1 MSDVIEQPK
10 ALRRMLAG
18 FRAFRSTYYEQRPE
32 RASSLVHDQQKP
44 EVLLIACSDS
54 RVDPAI
60 LTNAEPG
67 ELFVVRNVAALVPP
81 YEKDGGY
88 HGTSA
93 AIEFAVRD
101 LKVSQVVILGHS
113 ACGGMRA
120 LIECQNGK
128 PSGREF
134 IHPWVSVLGDCASHK
149 HDPDLVGQNALRCS
163 LRNLRTFSFVRDRES
178 AGHLTLNAWWFDM
191 HQGILWGL
199 DPVSDTFH
207 QFT

>member
-1 MSDVIEQPK
+1 MNAIDQPK
-10 ALRRMLAG
+10 VLDRMLAG

-32 RASSLVHDQQKP
+32 RASSLLHDRQKP

-60 LTNAEPG
+60 LMNAEPG

-81 YEKDGGY
+81 CEKDGGY

-101 LKVSQVVILGHS
+101 LKVSQVVVLGHS
-113 ACGGMRA
+113 ACGGMKA
-120 LIECQNGK
+120 LVACQNGH
-128 PSGREF
+128 PLDREF
-134 IHPWVSVLGDCASHK
+134 IRPWVSVLGDCTEHK
-149 HDPDLVGQNALRCS
+149 SNPDLVGQNALRCS
-163 LRNLRTFSFVRDRES
+163 LNNLRTFSFVKDREES
-178 AGHLTLNAWWFDM
+178 GHLTLNAWWFDM
-191 HQGILWGL
+191 HEGVLWGL
-199 DPVSDTFH
+199 DPISDVFH

>member
-1 MSDVIEQPK
+1 MLQTEQGAPMSDVIEQPK

-93 AIEFAVRD
+93 AI
-101 LKVSQVVILGHS
+101 
-113 ACGGMRA
+113 
-120 LIECQNGK
+120 
-128 PSGREF
+128 
-134 IHPWVSVLGDCASHK
+134 
-149 HDPDLVGQNALRCS
+149 
-163 LRNLRTFSFVRDRES
+163 
-178 AGHLTLNAWWFDM
+178 
-191 HQGILWGL
+191 
-199 DPVSDTFH
+199 
-207 QFT
+207 